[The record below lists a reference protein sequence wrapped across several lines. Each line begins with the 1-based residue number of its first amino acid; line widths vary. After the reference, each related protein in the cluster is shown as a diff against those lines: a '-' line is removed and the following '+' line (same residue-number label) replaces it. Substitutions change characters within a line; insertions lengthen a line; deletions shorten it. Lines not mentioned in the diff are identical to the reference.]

1 MMALY
6 QGANEFGAPRALSVV
21 CSFILHRK
29 AAKGRCGISATDSLY
44 CSASWQAIWR
54 PLYLFVV
61 PVFVSILISALALV
75 GAYHFYALL
84 PGLWPRVVRLSLAL
98 SPAAFSVVKHRSCFP
113 RRESL

>member
-6 QGANEFGAPRALSVV
+6 QGANEFGAPRALFVGRP
-21 CSFILHRK
+21 FILHRK
-29 AAKGRCGISATDSLY
+29 AAKGRCGISATDSVY

-61 PVFVSILISALALV
+61 AVFASIFISALALV
-75 GAYHFYALL
+75 GAYRSYALL

-98 SPAAFSVVKHRSCFP
+98 SPAAFNVVKRRSCWP